1 MSDKRITD
9 GINGVARVAV
19 LYYCVMRD
27 SAILFY
33 SYSNSLCIDKFY
45 TLKEWNVKSYIYMS
59 FLFLILSYMT
69 PKEQYKKYF
78 QFMLGIFMAVVI
90 LKPLGKDHRLD
101 LNFDQVYEKI
111 EDISYENKTNMF
123 EAFVTEEK

>member
-1 MSDKRITD
+1 M
-9 GINGVARVAV
+9 
-19 LYYCVMRD
+19 
-27 SAILFY
+27 
-33 SYSNSLCIDKFY
+33 
-45 TLKEWNVKSYIYMS
+45 KSYIYMS
-59 FLFLILSYMT
+59 FLFLILSYMA

-90 LKPLGKDHRLD
+90 LKPLCKDYRLD

>member
-1 MSDKRITD
+1 
-9 GINGVARVAV
+9 
-19 LYYCVMRD
+19 
-27 SAILFY
+27 
-33 SYSNSLCIDKFY
+33 
-45 TLKEWNVKSYIYMS
+45 
-59 FLFLILSYMT
+59 MT

-101 LNFDQVYEKI
+101 LNFYQVYEKI

>member
-1 MSDKRITD
+1 M
-9 GINGVARVAV
+9 
-19 LYYCVMRD
+19 
-27 SAILFY
+27 
-33 SYSNSLCIDKFY
+33 
-45 TLKEWNVKSYIYMS
+45 KSYIYMS

-90 LKPLGKDHRLD
+90 LKPLGKAHRLD

-123 EAFVTEEK
+123 EAFVTEEE

>member
-1 MSDKRITD
+1 
-9 GINGVARVAV
+9 
-19 LYYCVMRD
+19 
-27 SAILFY
+27 
-33 SYSNSLCIDKFY
+33 
-45 TLKEWNVKSYIYMS
+45 
-59 FLFLILSYMT
+59 MT

-111 EDISYENKTNMF
+111 EDLL
-123 EAFVTEEK
+123 